1 MVLTTEEIKD
11 YRTVIMDE
19 ATLLRGYILEHKAR
33 YERLLTDIE
42 NELEDKTKVSI
53 HMLNDDCLKKI
64 LLYLSPIDL
73 IRNGVFVCKRWF
85 ITCTEILFCV
95 CTLKLCDKIIPWS
108 PKENCSFYRMVPN
121 RLYFALNFS
130 QEVVSNLTISGP
142 EVVDKREIEFP
153 DLTHVTLPAISV
165 FCPNLTVLEISR
177 FHLHNLT
184 PCTLPGTVRE
194 LTVNCCELL
203 EADLNCILCGL
214 CSLVKLD
221 VSENALITGES
232 IINNLQNNLI
242 RNISVRSCASLDP
255 AVMEFIFSNYKET
268 LEELDASLNQIKL
281 FEMLINSPE
290 PKPIMSVL
298 KSFKVSEKCYND
310 FLRDARGTVVSTFDM
325 RILPVLQRMPCLE
338 VLYIQTV
345 PYWGFRNVSYVSRAD
360 YLDTLAE
367 VLLNLRVLNLT
378 RCPKNPRCLEQFKQL
393 QEVTLDF
400 SFGYICNDRYMA
412 LLGGS
417 LVNCTCLQILH
428 IVVESP
434 KLKFHPDSA
443 SLIYR
448 LIFDYLTDNVL
459 LVTLTVSV
467 KLIKGD
473 SLGPIKVDR
482 EAISRGLRTRNT
494 PLRIV
499 LRNSELQNSD
509 FIDIPSC
516 VSFVFEG

>member
-1 MVLTTEEIKD
+1 M
-11 YRTVIMDE
+11 
-19 ATLLRGYILEHKAR
+19 
-33 YERLLTDIE
+33 
-42 NELEDKTKVSI
+42 
-53 HMLNDDCLKKI
+53 
-64 LLYLSPIDL
+64 
-73 IRNGVFVCKRWF
+73 
-85 ITCTEILFCV
+85 
-95 CTLKLCDKIIPWS
+95 
-108 PKENCSFYRMVPN
+108 
-121 RLYFALNFS
+121 
-130 QEVVSNLTISGP
+130 
-142 EVVDKREIEFP
+142 
-153 DLTHVTLPAISV
+153 
-165 FCPNLTVLEISR
+165 
-177 FHLHNLT
+177 
-184 PCTLPGTVRE
+184 
-194 LTVNCCELL
+194 
-203 EADLNCILCGL
+203 CGL

-232 IINNLQNNLI
+232 IINNLQNNLM

-360 YLDTLAE
+360 YLDTLAD

-448 LIFDYLTDNVL
+448 LIFD
-459 LVTLTVSV
+459 
-467 KLIKGD
+467 
-473 SLGPIKVDR
+473 
-482 EAISRGLRTRNT
+482 
-494 PLRIV
+494 
-499 LRNSELQNSD
+499 
-509 FIDIPSC
+509 
-516 VSFVFEG
+516 